1 MEASNNEPRATRPV
15 SRTMGSAPRTS
26 DSDPTTRS
34 SQPNSLA
41 SFPTV
46 SSLSPSPEGQ
56 CPSGTTTR
64 PSVDADGHRPSGTT
78 TFPTSAAHAVTD
90 DDELFCDSELP
101 PPYPVHEEAP
111 LAVAPTAE
119 QRQTNV
125 VKALQGKMA
134 DFISGSS
141 QRHYRTIVRE
151 LSDRQIPLNL
161 LSDESKAKGLAQM
174 LEEDVCSLS
183 ELVIL
188 GQFAKAIDDSDTR
201 AAEFLR
207 DTAGY
212 KPQTDVTVE
221 HKTQG
226 LASLTDTQLLTLL
239 QALNPEQGA
248 LPEEVSNE

>member
-1 MEASNNEPRATRPV
+1 MEASNNEPRTPLSDLATHV
-15 SRTMGSAPRTS
+15 SRP
-26 DSDPTTRS
+26 

-46 SSLSPSPEGQ
+46 SSLSPKPEGSVAGQ
-56 CPSGTTTR
+56 HCPSGTT
-64 PSVDADGHRPSGTT
+64 HI
-78 TFPTSAAHAVTD
+78 VTD
-90 DDELFCDSELP
+90 DEFICDSELP

-239 QALNPEQGA
+239 QALNPEQSD
-248 LPEEVSNE
+248 EVSNG

>member
-1 MEASNNEPRATRPV
+1 MEASNNEPRTPL
-15 SRTMGSAPRTS
+15 S
-26 DSDPTTRS
+26 DSATHVPRP

-46 SSLSPSPEGQ
+46 SSLSPKPEGSVAGQ
-56 CPSGTTTR
+56 HCPSGTT
-64 PSVDADGHRPSGTT
+64 HI
-78 TFPTSAAHAVTD
+78 VTD
-90 DDELFCDSELP
+90 DEFTCDSELP

-111 LAVAPTAE
+111 LAVTPTAE

-239 QALNPEQGA
+239 QALNPEQSD
-248 LPEEVSNE
+248 EVSNG

>member
-1 MEASNNEPRATRPV
+1 MEASNNEPRATRPIPH
-15 SRTMGSAPRTS
+15 TT
-26 DSDPTTRS
+26 DPTTRP
-34 SQPNSLA
+34 SQPNPPT

-46 SSLSPSPEGQ
+46 SSLSPKPEGQ
-56 CPSGTTTR
+56 CPSG
-64 PSVDADGHRPSGTT
+64 
-78 TFPTSAAHAVTD
+78 PTHIVTD
-90 DDELFCDSELP
+90 DEFICDSELP

-174 LEEDVCSLS
+174 LEEDVLSLS

-239 QALNPEQGA
+239 QALNPEQSD
-248 LPEEVSNE
+248 EVSNG

>member
-1 MEASNNEPRATRPV
+1 MEASNNEPRTPLSDSATHV
-15 SRTMGSAPRTS
+15 SRP
-26 DSDPTTRS
+26 
-34 SQPNSLA
+34 SQPNPPT

-46 SSLSPSPEGQ
+46 SSLSPKPEGQ
-56 CPSGTTTR
+56 
-64 PSVDADGHRPSGTT
+64 RPSGTT
-78 TFPTSAAHAVTD
+78 HIVTD
-90 DDELFCDSELP
+90 DDFSCPSDELP

-239 QALNPEQGA
+239 QALNPEQSD
-248 LPEEVSNE
+248 EVSNG

>member
-15 SRTMGSAPRTS
+15 PHTT
-26 DSDPTTRS
+26 DPTTRP

-46 SSLSPSPEGQ
+46 SSLSPKPEGQ
-56 CPSGTTTR
+56 
-64 PSVDADGHRPSGTT
+64 RPSGTT
-78 TFPTSAAHAVTD
+78 HIVTD
-90 DDELFCDSELP
+90 DDFSCPSDELP

-111 LAVAPTAE
+111 LAVTPTAE

-239 QALNPEQGA
+239 QALNPEQSD
-248 LPEEVSNE
+248 EVSNG

>member
-1 MEASNNEPRATRPV
+1 MEASNNEPRTPLSESATHV
-15 SRTMGSAPRTS
+15 SRP
-26 DSDPTTRS
+26 

-46 SSLSPSPEGQ
+46 SSLSPMPEGSVAGQ
-56 CPSGTTTR
+56 HCPSGTT
-64 PSVDADGHRPSGTT
+64 HI
-78 TFPTSAAHAVTD
+78 VTD
-90 DDELFCDSELP
+90 DEFICDSELP

-111 LAVAPTAE
+111 LAVTPTAE

-239 QALNPEQGA
+239 QALNPEQSD
-248 LPEEVSNE
+248 EVSNG

>member
-1 MEASNNEPRATRPV
+1 MEASNNEPRATL
-15 SRTMGSAPRTS
+15 S
-26 DSDPTTRS
+26 DSATHVPRP

-46 SSLSPSPEGQ
+46 SSLSPTPEGH
-56 CPSGTTTR
+56 CPSGTT
-64 PSVDADGHRPSGTT
+64 HI
-78 TFPTSAAHAVTD
+78 VTD
-90 DDELFCDSELP
+90 DEFTCPSDELP

-239 QALNPEQGA
+239 QALNPEQSD
-248 LPEEVSNE
+248 EVSNG

>member
-15 SRTMGSAPRTS
+15 PHTT
-26 DSDPTTRS
+26 DPTTRP

-46 SSLSPSPEGQ
+46 SSLSPTPEGSVAGQ
-56 CPSGTTTR
+56 HCPSGTT
-64 PSVDADGHRPSGTT
+64 HI
-78 TFPTSAAHAVTD
+78 VTD
-90 DDELFCDSELP
+90 DDFSCPSDELP

-239 QALNPEQGA
+239 QALNPEQSD
-248 LPEEVSNE
+248 EVSNG

>member
-1 MEASNNEPRATRPV
+1 MEASNNEPRATL
-15 SRTMGSAPRTS
+15 S
-26 DSDPTTRS
+26 DSATHVPRP

-46 SSLSPSPEGQ
+46 SSLSPKPEGQ
-56 CPSGTTTR
+56 
-64 PSVDADGHRPSGTT
+64 RPSGTT
-78 TFPTSAAHAVTD
+78 HIVTD
-90 DDELFCDSELP
+90 DDFSCPSDELP

-151 LSDRQIPLNL
+151 LSDRQIPLSL

-239 QALNPEQGA
+239 QALNPEQSD
-248 LPEEVSNE
+248 EVSNG

>member
-15 SRTMGSAPRTS
+15 PHTT
-26 DSDPTTRS
+26 DPTTRS

-46 SSLSPSPEGQ
+46 SSLSPKPEGSVAGQ
-56 CPSGTTTR
+56 HCPSGTT
-64 PSVDADGHRPSGTT
+64 HI
-78 TFPTSAAHAVTD
+78 VTD
-90 DDELFCDSELP
+90 DEFTCDSELP

-239 QALNPEQGA
+239 QALNPEQSD
-248 LPEEVSNE
+248 EVSNG

>member
-1 MEASNNEPRATRPV
+1 MTDLTSRP
-15 SRTMGSAPRTS
+15 
-26 DSDPTTRS
+26 

-46 SSLSPSPEGQ
+46 SSLSPSPEGH
-56 CPSGTTTR
+56 CPSGTTTFS
-64 PSVDADGHRPSGTT
+64 PNAQPKATY
-78 TFPTSAAHAVTD
+78 AVTD
-90 DDELFCDSELP
+90 DEFTCPSDEFP

-111 LAVAPTAE
+111 LAVAPSAE